1 MLFYSCGIFCKIS
14 LRVIGGQYAIFGGVS
29 SILKAISHHTYCLPV
44 FRIHQY
50 SKITSPFTSIVYTL
64 YTKIAQY
71 SIGNS
76 LEIAL
81 GHYKFIANGKPIL
94 FFLYIF
100 FLINYRHIYTI
111 ETLYYNAHQFL
122 FGVDEI
128 WSI

>member
-81 GHYKFIANGKPIL
+81 GHYKFIANGKPIFIFL
-94 FFLYIF
+94 IYFFLNKLSTYIH
-100 FLINYRHIYTI
+100 N
-111 ETLYYNAHQFL
+111 
-122 FGVDEI
+122 
-128 WSI
+128 